1 MYVCNTVTA
10 VTFDLVNLNQS
21 MPNQDCA
28 STHNSATN
36 SDDFCNYFHQGKF
49 NISAICACLDLQ
61 GVPINMVI
69 Q

>member
-1 MYVCNTVTA
+1 
-10 VTFDLVNLNQS
+10 

-69 Q
+69 QWRFLYRP